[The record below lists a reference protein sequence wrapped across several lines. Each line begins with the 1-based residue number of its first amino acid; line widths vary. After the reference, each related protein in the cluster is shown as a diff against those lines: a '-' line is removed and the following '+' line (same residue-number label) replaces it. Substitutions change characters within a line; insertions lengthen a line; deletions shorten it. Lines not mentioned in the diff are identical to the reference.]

1 MSQQE
6 LITPENIH
14 AYLEQHQQKELCRFV
29 TVGSVDDGKSTLIG
43 RLLHDTHGIYEDQL
57 AAVKKATKQDAG
69 EVDFSLFTD
78 GLKAEREQGITID
91 VAYRYFST
99 AKRKFII
106 ADTPGH
112 VQYTRNMATGAS
124 TANVAIIL
132 IDARLGVLQQS
143 RRHAYIASLLGIP
156 HLAVCVNKMDLKGWS
171 QEVFESIRREFSD
184 FAGRLGFN
192 DVKFI
197 PISAKLGDNVVDK
210 SKNIS
215 WYEPADGAHTLLE
228 YLETVPVTASVNQKD
243 FRFPVQYV
251 LRPHLNY
258 RGFAGTIAS
267 GSLKKGDT
275 LMVLPSGK
283 SSQVVSIDT
292 FDGELE
298 QAHAPMAVTVRLAD
312 EIDISRGDMLVHPT
326 NVPDVTQR
334 FNAKI
339 VWMSEK
345 ALDRH
350 QSYYLKHTTQSVR
363 ADIETVHFI
372 VDLNTLEQKPA
383 NRLELNDIGEVTVAC
398 HRSLFFDP
406 YRDNRATGAFIL
418 VDALTNNTVAAGMIQ
433 GPAPVLSAAKVEAL
447 KAAKALPKSRIT
459 AEERAE
465 RLGQKG
471 AVVWLTGLPGAG
483 KSELAY
489 ELERQLFDR
498 GQFATVVD
506 PDDGLSRGVHPDGS
520 SPVQTP
526 ELARRAT
533 EAGLLAVF
541 AYASPLR
548 ADRAALRDAVGAE
561 RFVEVHVAT
570 PLETCKQR
578 DVRGAYDPTHADPRY
593 EAPQDPDV
601 LVSLDKMDA
610 AEAASRVIA
619 RLVARGLLPS
629 KYSL

>member
-1 MSQQE
+1 MSQHE
-6 LITPENIH
+6 TITPENIL

-57 AAVKKATKQDAG
+57 AAVKKATKQDGG

-143 RRHAYIASLLGIP
+143 RRHAYLASLLGIP
-156 HLAVCVNKMDLKGWS
+156 HLVVCVNKMDLEGWS
-171 QEVFESIRREFSD
+171 KDVFEAIHTEFSA
-184 FAGRLGFN
+184 FVGKLGFS

-197 PISAKLGDNVVDK
+197 PISAKLGDNVV
-210 SKNIS
+210 SPSTNLP
-215 WYEPADGAHTLLE
+215 WYKPEDGCGTLLE
-228 YLETVPVTASVNQKD
+228 YLETVPVTASLNQDD

-267 GSLKKGDT
+267 GKVRKGDT
-275 LMVLPSGK
+275 IVSLPSGM
-283 SSQVVSIDT
+283 SSQIVSIDT

-298 QAHAPMAVTVRLAD
+298 EAYAPMAVTLRLAD
-312 EIDISRGDMLVHPT
+312 EIDVSRGDMLVHT
-326 NVPDVTQR
+326 NNHPEVAQR
-334 FNAKI
+334 FKAKV

-350 QSYYLKHTTQSVR
+350 QGYYLKHTTQFAR
-363 ADIETVHFI
+363 AEIETVHFL

-383 NRLELNDIGEVTVAC
+383 NRLELNDIGEVTIAC

-406 YRDNRATGAFIL
+406 YQANRATGAFIL
-418 VDALTNNTVAAGMIQ
+418 VDPLSNNTVAAGMIE
-433 GPAPVLSAAKVEAL
+433 GPAAVLTPSKIEALRAAKD
-447 KAAKALPKSRIT
+447 LPKSRIT
-459 AEERAE
+459 PEERAE
-465 RLGQKG
+465 RLAQKG
-471 AVVWLTGLPGAG
+471 AVVWLTGLPGSG
-483 KSELAY
+483 KSEIAY

-498 GQFATVVD
+498 GQVAIVVD
-506 PDDGLSRGVHPDGS
+506 PDDGLSRGLHPDGS

-548 ADRAALRDAVGAE
+548 ADRAALRDAVGPE
-561 RFVEVHVAT
+561 RFVEVHVST
-570 PLETCKQR
+570 PLETCKRR

-593 EAPQDPDV
+593 EAPQEPDV
-601 LVSLDKMDA
+601 AVSLAETDA
-610 AEAASRVIA
+610 AEAASQIVA
-619 RLVARGLLPS
+619 QLVARDLLPS
-629 KYSL
+629 KFSL